1 MTGEPSK
8 ICETMLIARKTRRI
22 VRQNI
27 VFALGVKAVI
37 LAAGAAGL
45 ASIWLAVGGDV
56 GVCVIAIL
64 NAMRAAR
71 YAPRSN

>member
-1 MTGEPSK
+1 
-8 ICETMLIARKTRRI
+8 
-22 VRQNI
+22 
-27 VFALGVKAVI
+27 VKAAI

-64 NAMRAAR
+64 NAMRALR
-71 YAPRSN
+71 KAPMSS